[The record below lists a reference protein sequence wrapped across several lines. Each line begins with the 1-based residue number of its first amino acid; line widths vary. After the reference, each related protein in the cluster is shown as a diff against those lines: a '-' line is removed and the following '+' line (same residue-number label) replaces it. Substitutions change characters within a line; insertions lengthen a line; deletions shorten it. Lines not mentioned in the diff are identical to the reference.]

1 MQSSDDSN
9 RIDILKED
17 IVKFAGVS
25 KYTSFFEIDTDVETH
40 VHVTIIDATNKSNHY
55 SISKNRQNLVMIH
68 GLGSSGLFFWRL
80 FKTLSKDFII
90 YAIDI
95 PGMGL

>member
-1 MQSSDDSN
+1 MKSDDDN
-9 RIDILKED
+9 HINILKEK
-17 IVKFAGVS
+17 IVKYAGVS
-25 KYTSFFEIDTDVETH
+25 KITSFFEIITDEDTH
-40 VHVTIIDATNKSNHY
+40 IHVTIIDESSSYDTKT
-55 SISKNRQNLVMIH
+55 IFKKRQNLVMIH

-80 FKTLSKDFII
+80 FKNLAEYFVI